1 MLTSLANMK
10 LLSLE
15 KYPNNKIQ
23 VLCQT
28 EYQVIFQKL
37 KTFKNC
43 LLDIISNNH
52 YHPVEKYLEDVQ
64 QNCANP
70 ANIDNLAQRY
80 LGNKSE
86 LSNLLVKKSLIA
98 AVARILEPGCDV
110 HSILVLYSPKQ
121 GIGKSSFLKA
131 LAKNPAW
138 FNDTV
143 PKISV
148 NRDFYSKL
156 HRHWLT
162 EIGEIDTKF
171 HNKKEEEIKDF
182 ITSTKDSFRPA
193 YTAQFLNCRRR
204 FVLTG
209 TTNNGNFLKD
219 QTGSRRYWIVPVN
232 GKIDITAL
240 KKGRC

>member
-1 MLTSLANMK
+1 MSLNQVQFPTSVSSNQTTNSSPTKLEAVANFISQYEAPELTEISEQQTLGFLKQFLEPRVRYNLLTQDVELDGRSLRRHETETLK
-10 LLSLE
+10 VE
-15 KYPNNKIQ
+15 DRIQ

-28 EYQVIFQKL
+28 EYQVIFNKL

-43 LLDIISNNH
+43 LLDIIGNNH

-86 LSNLLVKKSLIA
+86 LSNLLIKKTLIA

-131 LAKNPAW
+131 LAKNQA
-138 FNDTV
+138 
-143 PKISV
+143 
-148 NRDFYSKL
+148 
-156 HRHWLT
+156 
-162 EIGEIDTKF
+162 
-171 HNKKEEEIKDF
+171 
-182 ITSTKDSFRPA
+182 
-193 YTAQFLNCRRR
+193 
-204 FVLTG
+204 
-209 TTNNGNFLKD
+209 
-219 QTGSRRYWIVPVN
+219 
-232 GKIDITAL
+232 
-240 KKGRC
+240 